1 MVEDKSSEVLIKYET
16 HLKRLDI
23 VARQFIDNTK
33 MISHLSQIIVNSLIY
48 AGFDMQAKE
57 IVDTHNETMENVKEN
72 LEDFN
77 EVIGDLRLDMVE
89 FVLYEKE
96 IVSEYIDKIEEFEEE
111 TKKFETLLSFLEKNN
126 G

>member
-23 VARQFIDNTK
+23 VARQFFDNTK

-57 IVDTHNETMENVKEN
+57 IVDTHNETMGNVKEN

-77 EVIGDLRLDMVE
+77 EVIGDLRLDMAE

-111 TKKFETLLSFLEKNN
+111 TKKFETFLSFLEKNN

>member
-23 VARQFIDNTK
+23 VAQQFIDNTK
-33 MISHLSQIIVNSLIY
+33 VISYLNQIVVNSLIY

-57 IVDTHNETMENVKEN
+57 IVDTHNETMGNVKEN

>member
-57 IVDTHNETMENVKEN
+57 IVDTHNETMGNVKEN

-77 EVIGDLRLDMVE
+77 EVIVDLRLDMVE

-111 TKKFETLLSFLEKNN
+111 TKKFETFLSFLEKNN